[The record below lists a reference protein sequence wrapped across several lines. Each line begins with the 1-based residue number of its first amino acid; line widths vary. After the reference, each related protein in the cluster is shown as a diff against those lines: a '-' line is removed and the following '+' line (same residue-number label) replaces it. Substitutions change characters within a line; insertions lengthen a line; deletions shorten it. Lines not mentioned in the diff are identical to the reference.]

1 MDPETRLVELH
12 LSLPPVPKP
21 GGIYQPVVV
30 LNLVA
35 YVSGTGP
42 SRTDGTFITG
52 RVGADLTLAE
62 GRAAA
67 RQVGLTILAQL
78 RANLGSLNR
87 VKRLVK
93 SLGMV
98 NATAE
103 FSQHP
108 QVINGY
114 SELMAEVFGPD
125 AGVGARSA
133 VGMVSLPGNIAVEIE
148 AIFELHA

>member
-1 MDPETRLVELH
+1 MSSPAGLLLVTVAGVAL
-12 LSLPPVPKP
+12 L
-21 GGIYQPVVV
+21 VV
-30 LNLVA
+30 LNHIA

-42 SRTDGTFITG
+42 SRADGTFITG

-78 RANLGSLNR
+78 QANLGSLNR

-114 SELMAEVFGPD
+114 SELMAEVFGSE
-125 AGVGARSA
+125 AGVGAGRCGA
-133 VGMVSLPGNIAVEIE
+133 GRAAAGRGGGVT
-148 AIFELHA
+148 